1 MNKSLF
7 CRIVSGIMALS
18 IVTFNVP
25 AVFAESGT
33 AVDSTVYNGAPV
45 FSIAEGEDYN
55 IYYNS
60 YSLENSDVSDT
71 QAQVLFS
78 TVPNPEWVATLS
90 AADIRNMYWID
101 SAVNAT
107 DDDSVKNK
115 EELTNSLSN
124 LSNEIEFAKSRVNF
138 AKDSYLAS
146 LVDLESQ
153 TEALYSKIAGSDVQI
168 GLDLYLA
175 LNDESSTINKI
186 LSGEQTAYA
195 FIWGSKR
202 DAETNSLIYNYMR
215 KEKIPVKSGSSGVIT
230 TTDET
235 GKAVAEY
242 NAPMSPSFPSK
253 VFDFDVERSQETFVN
268 STGDKST
275 GEYTPFNADLYKT
288 ILGNSGAY
296 DASVTNYFKNY
307 TPVVK
312 PAWYGIQF
320 TKDTIT
326 AFSELKAALGEW
338 VPEHEKVV
346 AINAVPLLN
355 DYFVRDTT
363 YFKPTGYTDM
373 QTVSTYFEEAYRVMM
388 QYLRYMNSSS
398 TKLNS
403 FMQAKTNNNNNS
415 NNNFN
420 YGNNYNYNYNYDYN
434 YDNNYEENSWRDR
447 YDNSLNNLLSSI
459 KFVPTG
465 EWVPVAQDY
474 EKQRNAD
481 LDIKLS
487 VDGKTLDIPE
497 VSLTPEEQSKRD
509 AIVSK
514 KWYQFMY
521 TKSMQCYVY
530 DRSVGLKNKNIEEEE
545 ANYKLFLDDGT
556 SSQINQYN
564 KLVRWYANVAAKYG
578 FEYANRGV
586 SSAILKLDENNKTI
600 AVPYFLTKNYTTYTP
615 IVVKTTTNSM
625 KGSNSSITHI
635 SNVEDMKFGKFS
647 GLSTLDWAASNVT
660 DKDYKSARAISS
672 TDETMSGA
680 NYIDVHGVAVTTTVG
695 NTTTTTYKFTDAQS
709 AYTLFFQNIMNYNNG
724 VTEVTSTSNGT
735 TSSSMYDYFKFVR
748 LDQRN
753 GNDREKMVEAY
764 KTNANIQYEGYC
776 DTNVMVEPA
785 LGTVTYSVDRNSIAD
800 PDSIVTV
807 TEKLGNS
814 ETERDYVFVS
824 YDATKPKYSRPKEAV
839 YTGTQYSTNDKLKD
853 TSTPN
858 VLARNSNFIHTLNL
872 YDSLLDDGLSTL
884 YYSDYIMNIASG
896 LQFNLGDSTAND
908 YKDKLVK
915 YSDNLSDHSMS
926 IDAGGLGMDFFT
938 ALEYLP
944 LEFYGG
950 AKVDNDTLSKYT
962 NSYSSFMT
970 CYKNLE
976 AEYKNLLK
984 LLQDNP
990 LYAAYA
996 IADNPEDKY
1005 NLDNL
1010 TQIGIEYDN
1019 VVNNV
1024 NTKEVMAAMLKNQWD
1039 ITANM
1044 QTAGKMAEI
1053 TPFITADAYT
1063 VNDSIRNVGADILS
1077 ADVINTYKNPIH
1089 PKTRQLTEGILK
1101 ELWNDYNYVAGNVDL
1116 PDAVKLFASQNSG
1129 FNAALNKVKTSSAE
1143 VALTTNGVTVQV
1155 YQYDTVSGKTVLY
1168 PAENTSMFNSCVKA
1182 DNTVN
1187 MSEVFTII
1195 QKYEYDKYVQ
1205 KVGAAKAVPMSDIAW
1220 YSETEYNNRYKYVV
1234 LLKYLY
1240 SNKSSEPWLS
1250 LPSYFT
1256 LDSTKDVLV
1265 SEVSEYA
1272 ISEYYDSLE
1281 NVPSLSTSTVSA
1293 NEVFAVTKLSNLITN
1308 SQMRDY
1314 YTKAGV
1320 SSVLDVASGP
1330 KAVSFIYKLRD
1341 ISKIAKSFNVT
1352 TVDAHGN
1359 STAKIV
1365 TNTPKRAAFA
1375 TEEAYL
1381 KALADQW
1388 TNLLSVYSYYAPYQ
1402 EELFGKSGKYYNA
1415 DGSVASV
1422 TTDKAGTG
1430 YTYLTKDNAHKSLT
1444 TATGETIT
1452 YQDAIDNIY
1461 NYHIL
1466 RYEQG
1471 DTGKSYRTVQRI
1483 LLDIEPFF
1491 NILSDSSRKMT
1502 SFSTDAT
1509 VPGYDLAI
1517 SEHTLY
1523 GPDYRPDLRWTEN
1536 GELASYYYTSNNG
1549 PTDKFPMDF
1558 YQWVSKTSAIDG
1570 LYLFTYAD
1578 ENAQKEVKTTLS
1590 NIEGNEASKT
1600 YSSIERRKNENDT
1613 NYHMILGGVKADNRG
1628 ELNANIQLS
1637 SLKYETNAIVTD
1649 ISYSDWIFSKS
1660 VKATSDVYLCLSCGM
1675 LLYKEVLHDH
1685 FMQEGP
1691 IVAGW
1696 SQIRSSNSAVVDT
1709 STTTGTTVALD
1720 LAPEVAT
1727 DALKATYTVD
1737 TNGQPIIPALPYL
1750 VGWKMVDGVKQKVL
1764 VPAVGTY
1771 TKVDV
1776 FYKDPIPFYY
1786 SPIDS
1791 NLQLSLGL
1799 RHTSVYHMTD
1809 ELGAVV
1815 YIEPIPLT
1823 AEDNFNYYAY
1833 YNAVLPL
1840 VEGTV
1845 AGLHAED
1852 KQLAQP
1858 IKSLK
1863 YIDDS
1868 SRVEYYFDVVKV
1880 NVPGN
1885 PIYETRVVA
1894 SCPGPFVNVLNW
1906 NIDSNYGLD
1915 DAVVDVIDTTVNI
1928 NTTTM
1933 SESQVQEYIKT
1944 IWDKSSREEE
1954 DKKKDD
1960 NKGSINTAYVN
1971 AFMNVT
1977 GNVIPGT
1984 FNAIL
1989 NKSTGTRTIHKLV
2002 EKTLDAYYVG
2012 ANGDRLSLSD
2022 YNKLSAVYKNNY
2034 TRVEDKSWEVT
2045 EVTEPY
2051 SIYSIATTVSI
2062 MHNTYDEYGAGTII
2076 KNAGASTG
2084 DITNGINT
2092 NGDFE
2097 DIISGLYA
2105 DIALSS
2111 TIRDIYN
2118 GSSKVINTGVKNTDV
2133 IPKVDGIIKGA
2144 MSDGLEITKD
2154 RINTSRRSELAYT
2167 SGAYR
2172 LLRNY
2177 KNTDLSNMSAVVRAL
2192 SGDSVVKQLSLD
2204 DMLILSTVSE
2214 NSSYLIPLSI
2224 LTSDVKYFNNIGLA
2238 GLYTNVN
2245 RKGNTLVYDTDKHC
2259 YTLTLPTNTYEDGQ
2273 MVTETIDFT
2282 GTQLSDSNL
2291 AMSRLLSYGWTKPY
2305 LASDSKYGYFI
2316 TSNYWGVLTR
2326 DSLDS
2331 LLKATRSVSTKMASV
2346 VDFNNMVMTLPSTIN
2361 STGGLPRIT
2370 DETMSV
2376 GDYSKYLQDACNSF
2390 IKGVSTYYTVEWAHD
2405 EEGNQLNVTTLE
2417 QAKQHIRDAAAQLR
2431 FRDYPL
2437 VTDIPED
2444 DKALTAFEKAWK
2456 PFIVNTTTV
2465 TKEGSYELSSNWL
2478 SAFTRSGASGS
2489 LYYFRTESNTLG
2501 KQFFRDEDE
2510 DLMIEL
2516 INAVCEYLNVL
2527 ERTAFKGIDFGTE
2540 LKYNEVTRR
2549 YESYV
2554 VRNSDGSPTFMDS
2567 RPADM
2572 NGSNYYFIMLP
2583 AIFDKDGNRLS
2594 FYNLKGE
2601 PVNTSRNL
2609 VIQQSYNGMYLNYNY
2624 DATDMAEAKY
2634 SANTYYRQD
2643 AIKVVSTEI
2652 VRDMYNNET
2661 EKECISYETST
2672 TDIDKFKHMQDVVAD
2687 TSNKYTAEDKKEAE
2701 EYLSNRS
2708 YVCVEELFDLAAM
2721 PLIPFI
2727 VVDVSGALTIQD
2739 VEAYTAYD
2747 GMSIYS
2753 PYIADTSSGSVE
2765 VNDVTKRIKS
2775 VYSIVKYSYGDSVY
2789 KNVSAMNDSSAIMSK
2804 HTRGSEDALK
2814 FNKEN
2819 ATYFTA
2825 LGSGSKTDKSY
2836 ELIPNRSM
2844 LLISDRL
2851 VRIKQGTFE
2860 YIGSKD
2866 DWNDNYTKP
2875 ETSTLATGAGVFT
2888 PLIFIDN
2895 LDVKP
2900 SNSYF
2905 VPANVDSG
2913 IEAIVGYQFDNTY
2926 HYDVQEDAKKQSNAV
2941 LHTVYSDKA
2950 EVMDALMDAQLKA
2963 NTAVDSMFKIL
2974 DGSEST
2980 FINSINKTDVDIKSY
2995 GYNLVPEVLMTYKT
3009 GFRYVDD
3016 TNKDDVI
3023 RWIKPDFSSTAHVK
3037 PNISPAYAWAV
3048 NNWSDYYTIT
3058 TGNTVTTEQLRAL
3071 ADAYARAQRGNI
3083 KTAYVAGYDNYTM
3096 ALPAYNKI
3104 SLNYNL
3110 VGDSVNTI
3118 MGTITL
3124 NGNLAESDGNAIKIG
3139 STGIAMASGAKK
3151 LRSVVD
3157 VKNPRTWAA
3166 NKGTYSVDTVPVILT
3181 GSTMTAN
3188 MLVEGSVQFD
3198 SWVTTFNPAIAPDFL
3213 NPSVNYGTMGKT
3225 MADAWLKSLR
3235 TDGKYIMTADMYNT
3249 FVGDKVSDKDILNT
3263 SLDFEIV
3270 TAENESKDYE
3280 KLSERVTFE
3289 VRNARLAIV
3298 RVEKYTNGAASGLV
3312 NSYSVYADGSLISTQ
3327 DFYNA
3332 TTKTETEFD
3341 GLKKLANEQ
3350 PDVFRAICE
3359 MHLVEFAG
3367 TLRDTT
3373 EATAGDAP
3381 QNFASVKTTDTY
3393 STDMVDGTTGKVE
3406 MKNGKPVAEK
3416 KTVEEVVNE
3425 ARKEWGQT
3433 IDTANSWY
3441 QEDTTIF
3448 QIEHYTKT
3456 LTLPTEFNFSWKIP
3470 IGFGPKSSGSKKD
3483 LYKIGW
3489 LGKVNVGVRF
3499 GKEDYAKFDIMGTV
3513 YNNGTSNVEPYSC
3526 FKISAAT
3533 VNDR

>member
-7 CRIVSGIMALS
+7 RRVVSGIMALS
-18 IVTFNVP
+18 IVTSNIPV
-25 AVFAESGT
+25 VFAESGT
-33 AVDSTVYNGAPV
+33 AVDSTVYKGAPV

-60 YSLENSDVSDT
+60 YSLENSGVSDT

-78 TVPNPEWVATLS
+78 TVPNPEWVVTLS
-90 AADIRNMYWID
+90 ASDIRNMYWVD

-107 DDDSVKNK
+107 EDDSVKNQ

-275 GEYTPFNADLYKT
+275 GEYTPFNADLYKS
-288 ILGNSGAY
+288 ILGSIGAY
-296 DASVTNYFKNY
+296 DDSVTNYFKNY

-320 TKDTIT
+320 TTDTMT
-326 AFSELKAALGEW
+326 AFSELKAALDEW
-338 VPEHEKVV
+338 VPKHEKVV

-373 QTVSTYFEEAYRVMM
+373 QTVSTYFEEAYSVMM

-403 FMQAKTNNNNNS
+403 FMQDKTNNNNNS
-415 NNNFN
+415 NNNF
-420 YGNNYNYNYNYDYN
+420 N

-465 EWVPVAQDY
+465 EWVPVAQEY
-474 EKQRNAD
+474 ERQRNAD

-487 VDGKTLDIPE
+487 ADGKTLDIPE
-497 VSLTPEEQSKRD
+497 VFLTPEEQIKRD
-509 AIVSK
+509 EEIVSK

-521 TKSMQCYVY
+521 TNSIQYYKYTN
-530 DRSVGLKNKNIEEEE
+530 SVELRNKDIEEEE
-545 ANYKLFLDDGT
+545 ANYNLFLVDGT
-556 SSQINQYN
+556 SSKINQYN

-586 SSAILKLDENNKTI
+586 SSAILKLDENNGTI

-635 SNVEDMKFGKFS
+635 SNVEDINRGKFS
-647 GLSTLDWAASNVT
+647 GLSTLDLVTSNVE
-660 DKDYKSARAISS
+660 DKDYGIARATSS
-672 TDETMSGA
+672 TDMAMSGA
-680 NYIDVHGVAVTTTVG
+680 NYIDVHGVAKTTTVG
-695 NTTTTTYKFTDAQS
+695 NTTNTTYEFTDAQS

-724 VTEVTSTSNGT
+724 VTQVTSTSVNGT
-735 TSSSMYDYFKFVR
+735 TSTSFYDYFKSVR
-748 LDQRN
+748 IDLRN
-753 GNDREKMVEAY
+753 GTDAKEKMVEAY

-785 LGTVTYSVDRNSIAD
+785 LGTVTYTVDGTNID
-800 PDSIVTV
+800 QNSIVTV
-807 TEKLGNS
+807 TEKLGDS
-814 ETERDYVFVS
+814 ETERGYVFVS
-824 YDATKPKYSRPKEAV
+824 YDATKHSRPKEAV
-839 YTGTQYSTNDKLKD
+839 YTGNTKYSINDKLQD
-853 TSTPN
+853 TSTTKT
-858 VLARNSNFIHTLNL
+858 LARGSNFIHTLNL
-872 YDSLLDDGLSTL
+872 YDSLLGDSSSTL

-896 LQFNLGDSTAND
+896 LQFNLGDSTADD

-915 YSDNLSDHSMS
+915 YSDNLSEHSMA

-950 AKVDNDTLSKYT
+950 AKVDSDTLSKYT
-962 NSYSSFMT
+962 NSYSSFRN

-976 AEYKNLLK
+976 AEYANLLK

-1044 QTAGKMAEI
+1044 QTMGKMAEI

-1063 VNDSIRNVGADILS
+1063 ANDSIRNVGADTMS

-1089 PKTRQLTEGILK
+1089 PKTRQLTSTILE
-1101 ELWNDYNYVAGNVDL
+1101 ELWNDYNYVAGNVKL
-1116 PDAVKLFASQNSG
+1116 PEAVQLFASQNSG

-1155 YQYDTVSGKTVLY
+1155 YQYDTVSGKTVPY

-1187 MSEVFTII
+1187 MPEVFTII

-1205 KVGAAKAVPMSDIAW
+1205 KVGVAKAVPMSDIAW
-1220 YSETEYNNRYKYVV
+1220 YSETAYNNRYKYVV
-1234 LLKYLY
+1234 LIKYLY

-1265 SEVSEYA
+1265 SEVPEYA

-1281 NVPSLSTSTVSA
+1281 NVPSLSTSTVSD
-1293 NEVFAVTKLSNLITN
+1293 NEVFAVKKLSNLITN

-1314 YTKAGV
+1314 YTAAGV

-1330 KAVSFIYKLRD
+1330 KAVGFIYKLRD

-1365 TNTPKRAAFA
+1365 TNTPKRADFD

-1402 EELFGKSGKYYNA
+1402 EQLFGNSSKYYNA

-1444 TATGETIT
+1444 TTIGETIT
-1452 YQDAIDNIY
+1452 YKDAIDNIY

-1502 SFSTDAT
+1502 LFSTDAT

-1570 LYLFTYAD
+1570 LYLFTYTD
-1578 ENAQKEVKTTLS
+1578 ENAQKEVKTTLEK
-1590 NIEGNEASKT
+1590 IEGNEASKT

-1613 NYHMILGGVKADNRG
+1613 NYHMILGGVKADNCG

-1727 DALKATYTVD
+1727 DALKATYIVD
-1737 TNGQPIIPALPYL
+1737 TNGQAIIPVLPYL
-1750 VGWKMVDGVKQKVL
+1750 VGWKIKDGVKQKVL

-1771 TKVDV
+1771 TQVDG

-1809 ELGAVV
+1809 ELGDVV

-1840 VEGTV
+1840 VDGTV

-1880 NVPGN
+1880 KVPGN
-1885 PIYETRVVA
+1885 PIYENRVVA

-1954 DKKKDD
+1954 DKKKND
-1960 NKGSINTAYVN
+1960 NKGSLNTAYVN

-1984 FNAIL
+1984 FDAKL
-1989 NKSTGTRTIHKLV
+1989 NTSKGMRTIHKLV

-2022 YNKLSAVYKNNY
+2022 YNKLSAVDKNKY
-2034 TRVEDKSWEVT
+2034 TRVVDKSWEVT

-2051 SIYSIATTVSI
+2051 SIYSIATTVAI

-2084 DITNGINT
+2084 DITDEIKI
-2092 NGDFE
+2092 NGDFDE
-2097 DIISGLYA
+2097 IIESLYA
-2105 DIALSS
+2105 DISLSS
-2111 TIRDIYN
+2111 TISDIYN
-2118 GSSKVINTGVKNTDV
+2118 GSSIIVNSDY
-2133 IPKVDGIIKGA
+2133 IPRVDGIIKRTGT
-2144 MSDGLEITKD
+2144 DDNLEITKD

-2177 KNTDLSNMSAVVRAL
+2177 KNTSLSNMSAVVRAL
-2192 SGDSVVKQLSLD
+2192 GSSDVKQLSLD

-2214 NSSYLIPLSI
+2214 NSSYLVPLSI
-2224 LTSDVKYFNNIGLA
+2224 LSSDVKYLNNIGLA

-2245 RKGNTLVYDTDKHC
+2245 RKGNALVYDIEKHC
-2259 YTLTLPTNTYEDGQ
+2259 YTLTLPTNTLVDGNT
-2273 MVTETIDFT
+2273 VTETINFT
-2282 GTQLSDSNL
+2282 GTQLSDTNL
-2291 AMSRLLSYGWTKPY
+2291 AMSRLLSYGWVKPY

-2331 LLKATRSVSTKMASV
+2331 LLKATRTVNTKMASV

-2370 DETMSV
+2370 DTTMSV

-2390 IKGVSTYYTVEWAHD
+2390 IKGVATYYTVEMAYD
-2405 EEGNQLNVTTLE
+2405 EEGNPLNITTME
-2417 QAKQHIRDAAAQLR
+2417 QAKQHISEAAAALSDR
-2431 FRDYPL
+2431 NYPL

-2444 DKALTAFEKAWK
+2444 DESLTEFRAAWK
-2456 PFIVNTTTV
+2456 RYIVNTTTV
-2465 TKEGSYELSSNWL
+2465 TKEGSYEISPHWT
-2478 SAFTRSGASGS
+2478 SAFITSSAN
-2489 LYYFRTESNTLG
+2489 LKYFPDKNGNQG
-2501 KQFFRDEDE
+2501 KEYNSEDD
-2510 DLMIEL
+2510 DLMIAL
-2516 INAVCEYLNVL
+2516 IKAVCEYLNVL
-2527 ERTAFKGIDFGTE
+2527 ERTAFKGIDFGSGLT
-2540 LKYNEVTRR
+2540 YNAVTRR

-2554 VRNSDGSPTFMDS
+2554 ARNSDGSLTFMDS
-2567 RPADM
+2567 RPTNM

-2583 AIFDKDGNRLS
+2583 AIFDNDGNRMS

-2634 SANTYYRQD
+2634 SANNYYRQD

-2652 VRDMYNNET
+2652 VRDMSNNET

-2687 TSNKYTAEDKKEAE
+2687 TSNKYTDEDKAEAE

-2739 VEAYTAYD
+2739 IEAYTEYA

-2765 VNDVTKRIKS
+2765 INDVTKRIKS
-2775 VYSIVKYSYGDSVY
+2775 IYSIVKYSYGDSVY

-2814 FNKEN
+2814 FDKEN

-2844 LLISDRL
+2844 LLTSDRL

-2895 LDVKP
+2895 LDVKS

-2905 VPANVDSG
+2905 VPADDGNGTD
-2913 IEAIVGYQFDNTY
+2913 AIVGYQFDNTY
-2926 HYDVQEDAKKQSNAV
+2926 HFDVQEDANKQSNAV
-2941 LHTVYSDKA
+2941 LHVVDSNTDK
-2950 EVMDALMDAQLKA
+2950 LMEAQLKA
-2963 NTAVDSMFKIL
+2963 NTSVNSMFEIL
-2974 DGSEST
+2974 DGST

-2995 GYNLVPEVLMTYKT
+2995 GYKLVPEVLMIYKT

-3016 TNKDDVI
+3016 TNKDEVI

-3048 NNWSDYYTIT
+3048 NNWSNYYTLT
-3058 TGNTVTTEQLRAL
+3058 SGNTVTTEQLRAL

-3118 MGTITL
+3118 TGTTTL
-3124 NGNLAESDGNAIKIG
+3124 NGNLAESDGKAIKIG
-3139 STGIAMASGAKK
+3139 STGIAVASGAKA

-3166 NKGTYSVDTVPVILT
+3166 NVGTYKVETVPVILT
-3181 GSTMTAN
+3181 GATMTAN
-3188 MLVEGSVQFD
+3188 MQVTGLVHFD
-3198 SWVTTFNPAIAPDFL
+3198 SWVTTFNPDKAPDFL
-3213 NPSVNYGTMGKT
+3213 NSTVDYGTMGKT
-3225 MADAWLKSLR
+3225 MANAWLKSLR
-3235 TDGKYIMTADMYNT
+3235 TGDKYIMTADMYNT

-3263 SLDFEIV
+3263 SLDFEIG
-3270 TAENESKDYE
+3270 TAENETKDYE

-3298 RVEKYTNGAASGLV
+3298 RVEKYTDGVASGLV
-3312 NSYSVYADGSLISTQ
+3312 NSYSVYADGSLTSTQ
-3327 DFYNA
+3327 AFYNA

-3341 GLKKLANEQ
+3341 GLRKLADEQ

-3373 EATAGDAP
+3373 EATVDNVP
-3381 QNFASVKTTDTY
+3381 QNFASVKTTATY
-3393 STDMVDGTTGKVE
+3393 ATDMVEGTTGKVE
-3406 MKNGKPVAEK
+3406 MKDGKPVANK

-3433 IDTANSWY
+3433 IETANSWY

-3470 IGFGPKSSGSKKD
+3470 IGFGPKSVGSKKD
-3483 LYKIGW
+3483 LYKTGW

-3499 GKEDYAKFDIMGTV
+3499 GKEDYAKFDVMGTV
-3513 YNNGTSNVEPYSC
+3513 YDNGTSNVEPYSC